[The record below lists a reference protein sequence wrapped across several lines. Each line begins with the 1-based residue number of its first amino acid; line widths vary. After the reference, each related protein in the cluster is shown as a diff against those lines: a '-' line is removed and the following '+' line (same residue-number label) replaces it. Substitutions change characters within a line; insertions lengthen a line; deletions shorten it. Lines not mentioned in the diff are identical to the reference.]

1 MPTTEIVAKSNKNP
15 KYTGET
21 QPKQVKYNYSAIFVL
36 VGGFLLQMKKKDYY
50 FRVLTSKN
58 FFNQVRNARL
68 EILSL
73 QEQIFRLDSNIG
85 LKGLDYSK
93 PFIDSS
99 FTGNAS
105 DNIFRLRQALETYES
120 NLGWYI
126 HLMRD
131 AESVLERL
139 ESKERV
145 ILRLYYLCANTMEQV
160 ARKTNYSRKQ
170 ATRIRENAL
179 ANAYEFLDEEAKR
192 ALPNAEV

>member
-1 MPTTEIVAKSNKNP
+1 
-15 KYTGET
+15 
-21 QPKQVKYNYSAIFVL
+21 
-36 VGGFLLQMKKKDYY
+36 MKKKDYH

-73 QEQIFRLDSNIG
+73 QEQIFRLDSSLG

-93 PFIDSS
+93 PFVDSS
-99 FTGNAS
+99 FTENAT
-105 DNIFRLRQALETYES
+105 DYIYRLRKSLDTYEQ

-126 HLMRD
+126 HLLRD

-160 ARKTNYSRKQ
+160 ARKTNYSKSQ
-170 ATRIRENAL
+170 ALRIKEQAL
-179 ANAYEFLDEEAKR
+179 ADAYEYLDEEAKR
-192 ALPNAEV
+192 ALPNAEI